1 MCGEG
6 PEEDGACPALV
17 ALTVE
22 GETTSP
28 PASRAPH
35 RPKVL
40 HPGKIQKIVIIP
52 HGRSQNREQ
61 NRQDT
66 VQACVKQCAR
76 RSQLT
81 PKY

>member
-40 HPGKIQKIVIIP
+40 HPGENTKDCNY
-52 HGRSQNREQ
+52 STW
-61 NRQDT
+61 T
-66 VQACVKQCAR
+66 VAKPR
-76 RSQLT
+76 T
-81 PKY
+81 K